1 MLLRLY
7 SETGLLLENIIFQ
20 PGINIIY
27 GKYSKDDNAKGIN
40 GIGKSSLVRLINYM
54 LLSDSSEKEFK
65 KSKYDFLRMEQHS
78 LILEFSV
85 NDKKY
90 FIKREFENED
100 IVWYGTIPNK
110 LTEYDKGDILSV
122 LSGLLIPVENN
133 DVYLEG
139 NKFRTLMQFFI
150 KDDIQNKGRSDVT
163 NFFSFTPNVIE
174 KYIYNFYLLNLPTNS
189 IINFNEVSKDFK
201 TYSSAL
207 KIHEEKLKIE
217 TGRTIEEYRSE
228 KLKLETNVAILR
240 SRLIGYDFKD
250 THTELEKKLS
260 EIITQ
265 INNNSQEYHLIG
277 QKLKNIRE
285 SYQVNQDVDTEK
297 IKKIYNE
304 VQANFGTSVKKSLD
318 EIIEFK
324 KEILENRNK
333 FLVKKEKELTDV
345 MNLIFKELSKLENSR
360 TKLLGELKEKGVLD
374 KLEKTYENLLTEQN
388 SLERQNLILQQVDEY
403 NVILSDLEVALSST
417 KKDVLT
423 DIQRSH
429 SSLDELRKLF
439 YEILEATVYMDGE
452 PVSGYFDVAV
462 NTKSKKG
469 SLPFKIDVSIPK
481 SGSHGQEVLKMIAY
495 DLMIFLNSIKQK
507 RNFPDFLIHDG
518 VFYGMSH
525 KTMVNI
531 LNFINKKS
539 AELHEEKQFQYIVTF
554 SEDEVEVPIDKK
566 DLYGEFTF
574 DFDNKKIIVLEDIE
588 TKMLFKRDIRQ

>member
-1 MLLRLY
+1 MLVRLY
-7 SETGLLLENIIFQ
+7 SETGLLVENITFQ

-65 KSKYDFLRMEQHS
+65 KTKYNFLRSEQHS

-85 NDKKY
+85 NDKKH
-90 FIKREFENED
+90 FIKRGFENED
-100 IVWYGTIPNK
+100 VIWYGTIPNK
-110 LTEYDKGDILSV
+110 LIEYDKVELLSV
-122 LSGLLIPVENN
+122 LLGLLLPVESNE
-133 DVYLEG
+133 VYLEG

-150 KDDIQNKGRSDVT
+150 KDDIQNKGRSDAT
-163 NFFSFTPNVIE
+163 NFFSFTPNSVE
-174 KYIYNFYLLNLPTNS
+174 KNIYNFYLLNLPTKNM
-189 IINFNEVSKDFK
+189 INFNEVAKDYK

-207 KIHEEKLKIE
+207 KTHEEKLKIE

-228 KLKLETNVAILR
+228 KLKLETNVAVLR
-240 SRLIGYDFKD
+240 SRLTGYDFKD
-250 THTELEKKLS
+250 THTELEEKLS
-260 EIITQ
+260 EIISQ
-265 INNNSQEYHLIG
+265 INIRSQEYHLIG
-277 QKLKNIRE
+277 QKLKNIHE
-285 SYQVNQDVDTEK
+285 SYQINQDINTEK
-297 IKKIYNE
+297 IKKLYNE
-304 VQANFGTSVKKSLD
+304 VQANFGTLVKKSLD

-333 FLVKKEKELTDV
+333 FLVKKEKDLSEV
-345 MNLIFKELSKLENSR
+345 MNAIFKELSKLENSR

-374 KLEKTYENLLTEQN
+374 KLEKTYENLLTEQS

-403 NVILSDLEVALSST
+403 NVILSDLEVALSAT

-423 DIQRSH
+423 DIQSSH

-462 NTKSKKG
+462 NLKSKKG
-469 SLPFKIDVSIPK
+469 TLPFKIDVSIPK
-481 SGSHGQEVLKMIAY
+481 SGSHGQEVLKTIAY
-495 DLMIFLNSIKQK
+495 DLMIFLNAVKQK

-531 LNFINKKS
+531 LNYINKKS

-554 SEDEVEVPIDKK
+554 SEDEVEVPADKK

-574 DFDNKKIIVLEDIE
+574 DFNKKKIIVLEDIE

>member
-1 MLLRLY
+1 MLVRLY
-7 SETGLLLENIIFQ
+7 SETGLLVEPITFQ

-27 GKYSKDDNAKGIN
+27 GKYSKEADAKGIN

-65 KSKYDFLRMEQHS
+65 KAKYNFFRTEQHS

-85 NDKKY
+85 NGKKQ

-100 IVWYGTIPNK
+100 IIWYGTMPNK
-110 LTEYDKGDILSV
+110 LTDYDKTELLNV
-122 LSGLLIPVENN
+122 LSGLLLPVESNE
-133 DVYLEG
+133 VYLEG

-150 KDDIQNKGRSDVT
+150 KDDIQNKGRSDAT
-163 NFFSFTPNVIE
+163 NFFSFTPNAVE
-174 KYIYNFYLLNLPTNS
+174 KNIYNFYLLNLPTKNM
-189 IINFNEVSKDFK
+189 INFNEVAKDYK

-207 KIHEEKLKIE
+207 KTHEEKLKIE

-228 KLKLETNVAILR
+228 KLKLETNVATLR
-240 SRLIGYDFKD
+240 SRLTSYDFKD
-250 THTELEKKLS
+250 THAEIEKKLS
-260 EIITQ
+260 EIIAQ
-265 INNNSQEYHLIG
+265 INSNSQEYHLIG
-277 QKLKNIRE
+277 QKLKNIRD
-285 SYQVNQDVDTEK
+285 SYQVNQDIDTEK
-297 IKKIYNE
+297 IKKLYNE

-333 FLVKKEKELTDV
+333 FLVKKEKDLIEV
-345 MNLIFKELSKLENSR
+345 MNAVFEELSKLENSR
-360 TKLLGELKEKGVLD
+360 TKLLSELKEKGVLD
-374 KLEKTYENLLTEQN
+374 KLEKTYENLLTEQG

-403 NVILSDLEVALSST
+403 NVILSNLEVALSGT
-417 KKDVLT
+417 KKDVVA

-462 NTKSKKG
+462 NAKSKKG
-469 SLPFKIDVSIPK
+469 MLPFKIDVSIPK
-481 SGSHGQEVLKMIAY
+481 SGSHGQEVLKTIAY
-495 DLMIFLNSIKQK
+495 DLMIFLNAVKQK

-531 LNFINKKS
+531 LNYIHKKS
-539 AELHEEKQFQYIVTF
+539 AELNDEKQFQYIVTF
-554 SEDEVEVPIDKK
+554 SEDEVEVPTDKK
-566 DLYGEFTF
+566 DLYGEFSFNF
-574 DFDNKKIIVLEDIE
+574 DKKKIIVLEDIE